1 MSICGIEGNAMKMK
15 NEKGAIFVMS
25 LMVMMILVMLSS
37 VFIYRAITEK
47 NLSDRERKL
56 TQALFIS
63 ESGANA
69 ALAQLDTL
77 INTDML
83 TTINGT
89 NPSTVSSKASTY
101 YTNGDGLGFLNEF
114 VKNSGGVAQLTV
126 SGSQATYTKASTSA
140 GGGTYQYTIYMTE
153 KSDPIRVASNIW
165 DFSYNYRIN
174 TSGTKSNIPRSLKLS
189 GDFTVRVQKDN
200 FAKYALFTNAQ
211 TLPDGTNV
219 WFTNKTNFA
228 GPLHTNGRYNIA
240 FNPSG
245 EFDGAVTQTDSYT
258 RFYNNGSSVNLNS
271 DHNSTIDVPTF
282 HSTFTRGATA
292 ITLSSSVA
300 QSDMQNQASGNTTIS
315 TNGIYVPNNGTSLT
329 GGIYVRGDG
338 SVSLAVTSGNAVYTV
353 VQGGTT
359 KTITVNKT
367 ANTTTVTSGASNTTY
382 TGVPNGVDHLGTLI
396 YVQGNITSLG
406 GTIQRDTELTISA
419 SSDVV
424 IQNNLVYEDYTP
436 ASGTPGTG
444 GYTPPDATDTTNLLG
459 IVSWSGNVRVGNSAP
474 NNVNIHASILAK
486 NGYFQVDN
494 YDSGSPRG
502 TATVLGGVIS
512 NYYGAF
518 GTFNSST
525 GAAVSGY
532 GRNFVYDTRMEDHE
546 APPYFPT
553 LNTFIAFTNDIADKI
568 AWQEGG

>member
-1 MSICGIEGNAMKMK
+1 MKL
-15 NEKGAIFVMS
+15 NNQNGAIFVMS
-25 LMVMMILVMLSS
+25 LLVMMVLVVLSS
-37 VFIYRAITEK
+37 VFIYRAVTEK

-69 ALAQLDTL
+69 GLEKLDTL
-77 INTDML
+77 INTHML
-83 TTINGT
+83 NTINGT

-101 YTNGDGLGFLNEF
+101 VTNADGLGFLNEF
-114 VKNSGGVAQLTV
+114 VKDAGVAQLAV
-126 SGSQATYTKASTSA
+126 SGSQATYSQAATSA
-140 GGGTYQYTIYMTE
+140 GGGTFQYTIYITE
-153 KSDPIRVASNIW
+153 KNNPIAITSSIW
-165 DFSYNYRIN
+165 DFSYNYRIDS
-174 TSGTKSNIPRSLKLS
+174 SGTKSNISRNLKLS

-200 FAKYALFTNAQ
+200 FAKYALFTNSQ
-211 TLPDGTNV
+211 TLPNGTNV
-219 WFTNKTNFA
+219 WFTNRTNFA

-245 EFDGAVTQTDSYT
+245 VFDGDVTQTDSLT
-258 RFYNNGSSVNLNS
+258 RFHNNGSSVSLNS
-271 DHNSTIDVPTF
+271 DHNGTIDVPTF
-282 HSTFTRGATA
+282 NSSFTRGVTS

-300 QSDMQNQASGNTTIS
+300 QTDMANQASGNTTIS
-315 TNGIYVPNNGTSLT
+315 TNGIYVPNNGTATT
-329 GGIYVRGDG
+329 GGIYIRGD
-338 SVSLAVTSGNAVYTV
+338 STVSLAVSGGNAVYTI
-353 VQGGTT
+353 VQGATT

-367 ANTTTVTSGASNTTY
+367 ANTTTVVTGGTPTTY
-382 TGVPNGVDHLGTLI
+382 SGIPDGVDHLGTLI
-396 YVQGNITSLG
+396 YAQGNITSLG
-406 GTIQRDTELTISA
+406 GTIQQDTALTISA

-424 IQNNLVYEDYTP
+424 IQNNLIYENYTA
-436 ASGTPGTG
+436 ASGTPGTA
-444 GYTPPDATDTTNLLG
+444 GYSPPDATGTDNLLG
-459 IVSWSGNVRVGNSAP
+459 IVSWGGNVRVGSSAP
-474 NNVNIHASILAK
+474 NDVNIHASILAR

-568 AWQEGG
+568 AWQEGV

>member
-1 MSICGIEGNAMKMK
+1 
-15 NEKGAIFVMS
+15 MS
-25 LMVMMILVMLSS
+25 LLVMMILVVLSS
-37 VFIYRAITEK
+37 VFIYRAVTEK

-56 TQALFIS
+56 TQALFIG

-69 ALAQLDTL
+69 GLEMIDTL
-77 INTDML
+77 INTHML

-101 YTNGDGLGFLNEF
+101 VASADGLGFLNEF
-114 VKNSGGVAQLTV
+114 VKDAGVAQLTV
-126 SGSQATYTKASTSA
+126 SGNQATYSKAATSA
-140 GGGTYQYTIYMTE
+140 GGGTYQYTITITE
-153 KSDPIRVASNIW
+153 KGDPATITSSIW
-165 DFSYNYRIN
+165 DFSYNYLIN
-174 TSGTKSNIPRSLKLS
+174 AVGTKSNIGRNLKLN

-200 FAKYALFTNAQ
+200 FAKYALFTNSQ
-211 TLPDGTNV
+211 TLPNGTNV
-219 WFTNKTNFA
+219 WFTNRTNFA

-245 EFDGAVTQTDSYT
+245 VFDGDVTQTDSLT
-258 RFYNNGSSVNLNS
+258 RFHNNGSSINLN
-271 DHNSTIDVPTF
+271 DDNNGTIDVPTF
-282 HSTFTRGATA
+282 NSTFTRGVTA

-300 QSDMQNQASGNTTIS
+300 QTDMANQASGNTTIS
-315 TNGIYVPNNGTSLT
+315 TNGIYVPNDGTNTT
-329 GGIYVRGDG
+329 GGIYIRGDSTVSL
-338 SVSLAVTSGNAVYTV
+338 SVSSGNPVYTI

-367 ANTTTVTSGASNTTY
+367 ANTTTVVTGGTPTTY
-382 TGVPNGVDHLGTLI
+382 NGIPDGVDNLGTLI
-396 YVQGNITSLG
+396 YAQGNITSLG
-406 GTIQRDTELTISA
+406 GTIQQDTELTISA

-424 IQNNLVYEDYTP
+424 IQNNLVYENYAA
-436 ASGTPGTG
+436 ASGTPGTV
-444 GYTPPDATDTTNLLG
+444 GYTPPDATGTNNLLG
-459 IVSWSGNVRVGNSAP
+459 IVSWGGNVRIGTSAP
-474 NNVNIHASILAK
+474 NDVNIHASILAR

-494 YDSGSPRG
+494 YDSGGPRG

-568 AWQEGG
+568 AWQEGV

>member
-1 MSICGIEGNAMKMK
+1 MNIK
-15 NEKGAIFVMS
+15 NQKGAIFVLS
-25 LMVMMILVMLSS
+25 LMVMMILVILSS
-37 VFIYRAITEK
+37 VFIFRAVTEK

-56 TQALFIS
+56 AQALLIG

-69 ALAQLDTL
+69 GLEQVDTL
-77 INTDML
+77 INTYML

-101 YTNGDGLGFLNEF
+101 VTSGDGLGFLNEF
-114 VKNSGGVAQLTV
+114 VKNAGVAQLTV
-126 SGSQATYTKASTSA
+126 SGGQATYTKAATSA
-140 GGGTYQYTIYMTE
+140 GGGTYQYTIYITE
-153 KSDPIRVASNIW
+153 KTDPITISASIW
-165 DFSYNYRIN
+165 DFSYNYHIDA
-174 TSGTKSNIPRSLKLS
+174 TGTKSSVSRNLKMN

-219 WFTNKTNFA
+219 WFTNKTDFA

-245 EFDGAVTQTDSYT
+245 TFDGAVTQTDTYA
-258 RFYNNGSSVNLNS
+258 RFYNNGSNVNLNAA
-271 DHNSTIDVPTF
+271 NNGTIDVPTF
-282 HSTFTRGATA
+282 NSTFTRGATA

-329 GGIYVRGDG
+329 GGIYIKGD
-338 SVSLAVTSGNAVYTV
+338 STVSLAVTSGNAVYTI

-359 KTITVNKT
+359 KTVTVNKT
-367 ANTTTVTSGASNTTY
+367 ANTTTVVSGGSPTTY
-382 TGVPNGVDHLGTLI
+382 TGLPNGVDHLGTLI
-396 YVQGNITSLG
+396 YTQGNITSLG
-406 GTIQRDTELTISA
+406 GTIQKDTELTISA

-424 IQNNLVYEDYTP
+424 IQNNLVYEDYT
-436 ASGTPGTG
+436 AAVGTPGTT
-444 GYTPPDATDTTNLLG
+444 GYVAPTAMDKTNLLG
-459 IVSWSGNVRVGNSAP
+459 IVSWSGNVRVGSSAP

-494 YDSGSPRG
+494 YNSGSPRG

>member
-1 MSICGIEGNAMKMK
+1 MNIK
-15 NEKGAIFVMS
+15 NQKGAIFVLS
-25 LMVMMILVMLSS
+25 LMVMMVLLILSM
-37 VFIYRAITEK
+37 VFIFRAVTEK
-47 NLSDRERKL
+47 NLSDRERKR
-56 TQALFIS
+56 TQALFIG

-69 ALAQLDTL
+69 GLEQLDTL
-77 INTDML
+77 INTYML

-89 NPSTVSSKASTY
+89 NPSTVSSRAGTY
-101 YTNGDGLGFLNEF
+101 VSSGDGIGFLNEF
-114 VKNSGGVAQLTV
+114 VKNAGVAQLTV
-126 SGSQATYTKASTSA
+126 SGSQATYTKAATSA
-140 GGGTYQYTIYMTE
+140 GGGTYQYTIYITE
-153 KSDPIRVASNIW
+153 KNNPVTVTSSIW
-165 DFSYNYRIN
+165 DFSYNYRIDAN
-174 TSGTKSNIPRSLKLS
+174 GTKSSVPRNLKLS

-228 GPLHTNGRYNIA
+228 GPLHTNGRYNVA
-240 FNPSG
+240 FNPSAV
-245 EFDGAVTQTDSYT
+245 FDGAVTQTDVYT
-258 RFYNNGSSVNLNS
+258 RFYNNNNNVNLNS
-271 DHNSTIDVPTF
+271 DHNGTIDVPTF
-282 HSTFTRGATA
+282 NSTFTRNVSS

-300 QSDMQNQASGNTTIS
+300 QTDMANQASGNTTIS

-329 GGIYVRGDG
+329 GGIYIRGD
-338 SVSLAVTSGNAVYTV
+338 STVSISLNSGNAVYTV

-359 KTITVNKT
+359 KTITVNKS
-367 ANTTTVTSGASNTTY
+367 ANTTTVTSGGSPTTY
-382 TGVPNGVDHLGTLI
+382 TGIPDGVDNLGTLI
-396 YVQGNITSLG
+396 YAQGNITSLG
-406 GTIQRDTELTISA
+406 GTIQQDTELTISA

-424 IQNNLVYEDYTP
+424 IQNNLVYQNYTA
-436 ASGTPGTG
+436 ASGTPGTA
-444 GYTPPDATDTTNLLG
+444 GYTAPSAESTTNLLG
-459 IVSWSGNVRVGNSAP
+459 IVSWGGNVRVGTSAP
-474 NNVNIHASILAK
+474 NDVNIHASILAR

-494 YDSGSPRG
+494 YNTGSPRG

-568 AWQEGG
+568 AWQEGS

>member
-1 MSICGIEGNAMKMK
+1 MRTN
-15 NEKGAIFVMS
+15 NNKGAIFVLS
-25 LMVMMILVMLSS
+25 LMVMMILVTLSS
-37 VFIYRAITEK
+37 VFIYRAVTEK
-47 NLSDRERKL
+47 NLSDRERKG
-56 TQALFIS
+56 TQALLIG
-63 ESGANA
+63 ESGSNA
-69 ALAQLDTL
+69 GLAQVDTL
-77 INTDML
+77 INTYML

-101 YTNGDGLGFLNEF
+101 VASGDGIGFLNEF
-114 VKNSGGVAQLTV
+114 VKNAGVAQLTV
-126 SGSQATYTKASTSA
+126 SGGQATYTKTATSA
-140 GGGTYQYTIYMTE
+140 GGGTYQYTIYITE
-153 KSDPIRVASNIW
+153 KSDPVTITSSIW
-165 DFSYNYRIN
+165 DFSYNYRIDA
-174 TSGTKSNIPRSLKLS
+174 TGTKSSVPRNLKLS

-211 TLPDGTNV
+211 TLPNGTYV
-219 WFTNKTNFA
+219 WFTNKTDFA

-245 EFDGAVTQTDSYT
+245 VFDGAVTQSDTYT
-258 RFYNNGSSVNLNS
+258 RFYNNGSNVSLNN
-271 DHNSTIDVPTF
+271 DHNGTIDVPAF
-282 HSTFTRGATA
+282 NSTFTRGASA

-300 QSDMQNQASGNTTIS
+300 QTDMQNQASGNTTIS
-315 TNGIYVPNNGTSLT
+315 SNGVYVPNNGTSTT
-329 GGIYVRGDG
+329 GGIYVKGDG
-338 SVSLAVTSGNAVYTV
+338 TVSLAVSGTKSVYTV

-359 KTITVNKT
+359 KTITVDKT
-367 ANTTTVTSGASNTTY
+367 ANTTQVVSGASNVTY
-382 TGVPNGVDHLGTLI
+382 TGLPNGVDHLGTLI

-406 GTIQRDTELTISA
+406 GTIQKDTELTVSA

-424 IQNNLVYEDYTP
+424 IQNNLVYEEYDA
-436 ASGTPGTG
+436 ASGTPGTA
-444 GYTPPDATDTTNLLG
+444 GYTPPDAIDKTNLLG
-459 IVSWSGNVRVGNSAP
+459 IVSWSGNVRVGSSAP

-494 YDSGSPRG
+494 YNSGSPRG

>member
-1 MSICGIEGNAMKMK
+1 MNIK
-15 NEKGAIFVMS
+15 NQKGAIFVLS
-25 LMVMMILVMLSS
+25 LMVMMILVILSS
-37 VFIYRAITEK
+37 VFIYRAVTEK

-56 TQALFIS
+56 AQALLIG

-69 ALAQLDTL
+69 GLEQLDTL
-77 INTDML
+77 INTYML

-101 YTNGDGLGFLNEF
+101 VTSGDGIGFLNEF
-114 VKNSGGVAQLTV
+114 VKNSGVAQLTV
-126 SGSQATYTKASTSA
+126 SGAQATYTKAATSA
-140 GGGTYQYTIYMTE
+140 GGGTYGYTIYITE
-153 KSDPIRVASNIW
+153 KSDPITISSSIW
-165 DFSYNYRIN
+165 DFSYNYRIDAN
-174 TSGTKSNIPRSLKLS
+174 GTKSSIPRNLKLS

-211 TLPDGTNV
+211 TLPNGTNV
-219 WFTNKTNFA
+219 WFTNKTSFA

-245 EFDGAVTQTDSYT
+245 VFDGAVTQTDTYA
-258 RFYNNGSSVNLNS
+258 RFYNNGSSVNLNAS
-271 DHNSTIDVPTF
+271 NNGAIDVPTF
-282 HSTFTRGATA
+282 NSTFTRGATA

-300 QSDMQNQASGNTTIS
+300 QADMQNQASGNTTIS
-315 TNGIYVPNNGTSLT
+315 TNGIYVPNNGTSTT
-329 GGIYVRGDG
+329 GGIYVKGDG
-338 SVSLAVTSGNAVYTV
+338 TISLSVSGTQSIYTV
-353 VQGGTT
+353 VQGSSSS
-359 KTITVNKT
+359 TITVDNT
-367 ANTTTVTSGASNTTY
+367 ANTTNVVSGASNVTY
-382 TGVPNGVDHLGTLI
+382 TGLPNGVDKLGPLV
-396 YVQGNITSLG
+396 YFDGNITSLG
-406 GTIQRDTELTISA
+406 GTIQKDTALTISA

-424 IQNNLVYEDYTP
+424 IQNNLVYEDYT
-436 ASGTPGTG
+436 AAVGTPGTV
-444 GYTPPDATDTTNLLG
+444 GYTAPTAADTTNLLG
-459 IVSWSGNVRVGNSAP
+459 IVSWSGNVRVGSSAP

-494 YDSGSPRG
+494 YNTGSPRG

-518 GTFNSST
+518 GTFNGST

>member
-1 MSICGIEGNAMKMK
+1 MNIK
-15 NEKGAIFVMS
+15 NQKGAIFVLS
-25 LMVMMILVMLSS
+25 LMVMMILVILSS
-37 VFIYRAITEK
+37 VFIFRAITEK

-56 TQALFIS
+56 AQALLIG

-69 ALAQLDTL
+69 GLEQIDTL
-77 INTDML
+77 INTYML

-101 YTNGDGLGFLNEF
+101 FTSGDGLGFLNEF
-114 VKNSGGVAQLTV
+114 VKNAGVAQLTI
-126 SGSQATYTKASTSA
+126 SGSQATYTKAATSA
-140 GGGTYQYTIYMTE
+140 GGGTYQYTIYITE
-153 KSDPIRVASNIW
+153 KNDPAKIGDSIW
-165 DFSYNYRIN
+165 DFSYNYRIDAN
-174 TSGTKSNIPRSLKLS
+174 GTKSNIPRNLKLS

-211 TLPDGTNV
+211 TLPNGTNV
-219 WFTNKTNFA
+219 WFTGKTNFA
-228 GPLHTNGRYNIA
+228 GPLHTNGRYNVA

-245 EFDGAVTQTDSYT
+245 VFDGAVTQTDTYT
-258 RFYNNGSSVNLNS
+258 RFYNNGSSVNLNAA
-271 DHNSTIDVPTF
+271 NNGTIDVPTF
-282 HSTFTRGATA
+282 NSTFTRGATTV
-292 ITLSSSVA
+292 TLSSSVA

-315 TNGIYVPNNGTSLT
+315 TDGIYVPNNGTALT
-329 GGIYVRGDG
+329 GGIYIHGD
-338 SVSLAVTSGNAVYTV
+338 STVSLAVTGGNAVYTV

-359 KTITVNKT
+359 KTITVDKVAN
-367 ANTTTVTSGASNTTY
+367 NTTVVSGGTPTTY
-382 TGVPNGVDHLGTLI
+382 TGLPNGVDNLGTLI
-396 YVQGNITSLG
+396 YTEGNITSLG
-406 GTIQRDTELTISA
+406 GTIQTATELTISA

-424 IQNNLVYEDYTP
+424 IQNNLVYEDYT
-436 ASGTPGTG
+436 AAVGTPGTV
-444 GYTPPDATDTTNLLG
+444 GYVAPNATNETNLLG
-459 IVSWSGNVRVGNSAP
+459 IVSWSGNVRVGSSAP
-474 NNVNIHASILAK
+474 DDVNIHASILAK

-494 YDSGSPRG
+494 YNAGSPRG

-525 GAAVSGY
+525 GVAVSGY